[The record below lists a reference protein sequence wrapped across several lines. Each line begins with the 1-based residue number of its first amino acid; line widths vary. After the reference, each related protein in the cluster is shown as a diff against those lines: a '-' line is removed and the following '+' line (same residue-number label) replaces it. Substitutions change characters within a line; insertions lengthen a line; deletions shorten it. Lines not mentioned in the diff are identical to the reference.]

1 MKWVPLL
8 ILLAIYI
15 GGCNHPTGPPQPPE
29 KPFQSDGCSCF
40 PDLNYGDCC
49 VDHDR
54 VYWQGGTPDQR
65 RVADDALRQ
74 CIAAKG
80 RPMLSHVVYW
90 GVRLGGHGWLP
101 TPWRWGFGRR
111 WPDGYYSK
119 P

>member
-1 MKWVPLL
+1 MRSSTRPPAASRKAISQRRVLL
-8 ILLAIYI
+8 
-15 GGCNHPTGPPQPPE
+15 
-29 KPFQSDGCSCF
+29 F

-65 RVADDALRQ
+65 READDALRQ

-101 TPWRWGFGRR
+101 TPWRWGFGRH
-111 WPDGYYSK
+111 WPDGYYSN